1 MLSETHHGEWLAE
14 WVWLPLREALP
25 DAAQRSAFGGSRI
38 GEECSSQD
46 VVVGA
51 AGGLQYAIA
60 FVGEHGEPLAAVG
73 GVDLAANETVSF
85 ESGHEM
91 GRTGRAE

>member
-1 MLSETHHGEWLAE
+1 MWL
-14 WVWLPLREALP
+14 LFREALP
-25 DAAQRSAFGGSRI
+25 DAAQRSAFGGSRV
-38 GEECSSQD
+38 GEERSSQD

-51 AGGLQYAIA
+51 TGGLQCAIA

-73 GVDLAANETVSF
+73 GVDLAANEAVSF